1 MYTEDYS
8 DSETGPPLTADD
20 STKNVMF
27 VNQSIFSAGLKYSE
41 KTRRALREQTPA
53 SGHLRSHRENVPPL
67 PPFL

>member
-41 KTRRALREQTPA
+41 K
-53 SGHLRSHRENVPPL
+53 N
-67 PPFL
+67 